1 MQINESKLEAFMGR
15 LLQEMGAA
23 MNVGLVNIGDQLG
36 LYKAMTCAGWLT
48 AAELAEKT
56 ATDLR
61 YIREWL
67 SAQVA
72 GQFVDYDPSAGK
84 FRLPDEHAMAL
95 AVEDSPCNV
104 AGAYNVIAST
114 IKDQELIA
122 GAFRTG
128 RGVGWHEHH
137 HSLFAGTDRF
147 FRAGYRAHLIQEWL
161 PALDGVAE
169 KLNRGAMVADVG
181 CGLGSSTLL
190 MAEAF
195 PQSRFFGFDY
205 HDGSIEAARR
215 KAVAVGVNG
224 DRLTFEVA
232 SAKAF
237 PGSGYSLITVFD
249 SLHDMGDP
257 VGAARHIRQ
266 ALSPDGVFM
275 IVEPFAHD
283 KLEDNINPVGRMYYS
298 ASTMVCTPG
307 SRAQEVGLALGAQA
321 GEEKIRDVVMQ
332 AGFTRF
338 RRATQT
344 PFNLVFEARP

>member
-1 MQINESKLEAFMGR
+1 MHIDQSKLEAFMGR

-36 LYKAMTCAGWLT
+36 LYKAMTGAGWLT
-48 AAELAEKT
+48 PAELAAKT
-56 ATDLR
+56 ETDER

-67 SAQVA
+67 SSQAA
-72 GQFVDYDPSAGK
+72 GQFVDYDPSTHK

-95 AVEDSPCNV
+95 AMEESPCNV

-122 GAFRTG
+122 DAFRSG

-137 HSLFAGTDRF
+137 HSLFSGTDRF
-147 FRAGYRAHLIQEWL
+147 FRPGYRTHLVNEWL
-161 PALDGVAE
+161 PALTGVAD
-169 KLNRGAMVADVG
+169 KLNQGATAADVG
-181 CGLGSSTLL
+181 CGFGSSTLL
-190 MAEAF
+190 MAQAF
-195 PQSRFFGFDY
+195 PKSQFFGFDY
-205 HDGSIEAARR
+205 HDGSIEGARR
-215 KAVAVGVNG
+215 RAVEAGIG
-224 DRLTFEVA
+224 THRLSFEVA

-266 ALSPDGVFM
+266 ALDPDGVFM
-275 IVEPFAHD
+275 IVEPFAND
-283 KLEDNINPVGRMYYS
+283 SLEENINPIGRMYYS

-321 GEEKIRDVVMQ
+321 GEENIRGVVMA